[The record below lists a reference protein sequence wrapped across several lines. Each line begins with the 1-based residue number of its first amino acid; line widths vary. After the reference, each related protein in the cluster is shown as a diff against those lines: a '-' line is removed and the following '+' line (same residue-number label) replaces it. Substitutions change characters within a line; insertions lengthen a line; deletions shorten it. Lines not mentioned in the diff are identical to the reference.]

1 MFGWLARSDRTIDS
15 AKQDQGASDGG
26 KLRAVGSLLSGMR
39 EKLSR
44 RIQQVNQMTSDEVT
58 AAGSLINE
66 VVERARQY
74 VQDSQKALSEVEGEG
89 QDGLGQLLNTQSAML
104 RDHVRDMSG
113 RAAAQDERARQA
125 SAAAKSIGDLAQSI
139 ERLASEARLLA
150 VNARIESSRLG
161 AHSAGFEVLA
171 SEMQRLSDEVA
182 GANERVSELAARL
195 GNDLPWI
202 AQHAR
207 DLRGAMESFASAAAM
222 RLEDTERGINSFRGN
237 LGKLSRAGGMAMEDI
252 LRSSRAALSHLQ
264 FQDVVAQELRM
275 MDAKMRD
282 THVEIART
290 LGADHAAIA
299 AIPAAEYMTQ
309 GMAGGNTDNEGP
321 QAAPSGEVMLF

>member
-1 MFGWLARSDRTIDS
+1 VFAWLARSDRTPET
-15 AKQDQGASDGG
+15 AKQDNGERDGST
-26 KLRAVGSLLSGMR
+26 LRAVGSLLSSMR
-39 EKLSR
+39 EKLAK
-44 RIQQVNQMTSDEVT
+44 RIQQVNQMTSDEVA
-58 AAGSLINE
+58 AAGALLND

-74 VQDSQKALSEVEGEG
+74 VQESQSALSKIEGEG
-89 QDGLGQLLNTQSAML
+89 QDGLGQLLSTQSSLL
-104 RDHVRDMSG
+104 RDHMRDMSG

-125 SAAAKSIGDLAQSI
+125 AAAARSIGDLAQSI

-207 DLRGAMESFASAAAM
+207 DLRGAMENFASAAAM
-222 RLEDTERGINSFRGN
+222 RLEETERGINSFRIN
-237 LGKLSRAGGMAMEDI
+237 LGNLSRAGGMAMEDI
-252 LRSSRAALSHLQ
+252 LRASRAALSHLQ

-275 MDAKMRD
+275 MDAKMREA
-282 THVEIART
+282 HVETARA
-290 LGADHAAIA
+290 LGADSAQIA

-309 GMAGGNTDNEGP
+309 GMSGSNADDEP
-321 QAAPSGEVMLF
+321 PPVASGEVMLF